1 MESGRRSV
9 ALKVLALCT
18 ALGLGGGYVWQR
30 QHASKTAEEKAVLEE
45 KRAMMPGSKSAL
57 IVEEGDQVSREEID
71 RTLIGS
77 SKSGA
82 VVLDDL
88 NLVPVPTPGA
98 DDEKK
103 AEERTILPGSK
114 SFRIVPPQPPEEE
127 P

>member
-1 MESGRRSV
+1 M
-9 ALKVLALCT
+9 LALCT

-30 QHASKTAEEKAVLEE
+30 QKVAAAAAEKAEREE
-45 KRAMMPGSKSAL
+45 KRLMMSGSKSAL
-57 IVEEGDQVSREEID
+57 IVEEGDQVSGEELD
-71 RTLIGS
+71 RMLIGS

-88 NLVPVPTPGA
+88 KPEPVPTPAGGE
-98 DDEKK
+98 EKK

-114 SFRIVPPQPPEEE
+114 SFRIVPPQPTAEE